1 MAWTVRTPE
10 GSLDFETIAD
20 VARAY
25 RNGLVGP
32 DDELSERG
40 QAKWRKA
47 SAHPALSSISD
58 TTKESR
64 SQTPMLIPTL
74 LAVVLAGAALYCLAI
89 GQWVL
94 GLVLA
99 FAVAA
104 SLMRFSRRAL
114 APRRTFSAQRP

>member
-40 QAKWRKA
+40 AAKWRKA
-47 SAHPALSSISD
+47 SAHPALSSIAD

-64 SQTPMLIPTL
+64 SNTPMLIPTL

-104 SLMRFSRRAL
+104 FLMRFSRRVL
-114 APRRTFSAQRP
+114 APKRTFSAQRP